1 MKSMEKKT
9 IQNAARKTFFSFSNC
24 NLIMDG
30 TVTYRRP
37 PSEGKFNVIECIYNR
52 IQFKAEIKNFLLK

>member
-1 MKSMEKKT
+1 
-9 IQNAARKTFFSFSNC
+9 
-24 NLIMDG
+24 MDG

-52 IQFKAEIKNFLLK
+52 IQFKAEIKNFFTKIGSSILRVEPNTV